1 MIEFRNFLSGY
12 TILIRAIVLYNKR
25 EYFCRQHKTL
35 SDQKAVTGKAKN
47 SRPYENMKYGTTEET
62 MDKIISGF
70 LQRNLPAFKD
80 SILIEFE
87 TSEKDFFRI
96 TSKDGKLYIKANNY
110 VAAFHGIYC
119 YLKKFCNVQ
128 LSWCGNQK
136 IHIDNLVMFDGE
148 FKKEIE
154 QKYRVY
160 MNYCT
165 LDYSMCWWDFARWEK
180 EIDFMAMNGINM
192 PLAVVGTEAVWY
204 ETLQEF
210 GFTKEEALHFISGP
224 AFWAWQLM
232 TNIDGYLPP
241 ENENYIYE
249 RMELGKKILN
259 RYLEFGMYPIQQGFS
274 GHVPALLKEKY
285 PHAKILMQ
293 RGWCRYPKT
302 AQLDPLDP
310 LFSEFGTVYLH
321 KMKELFG
328 NHHFIA
334 CDPFHEGTPPK
345 SGKAYLHEVGRA
357 IDRLYKNFDS
367 ESVWVM
373 QAWTMREHIVKAVP
387 KNRLLILDLNS
398 EKTPQNQNCWGYPV
412 IAGMLHDFGG
422 KNAMQGKLKKH
433 CENVYMKL
441 KNNGANVVGTGMFM
455 EGIEQNPV
463 VYDLQFELLTAS
475 TKIDLD
481 QWINNYILRR
491 YGKFDET
498 LKKAWNILLET
509 CYRSNGY
516 EENQVGSCIA
526 SRPQMIPES
535 AGPCCK
541 NKPYYD
547 TAQFEK
553 AVALFLS
560 VSDRF
565 RDSDGYQY
573 DLCDLTRQAMSNRFY
588 NEQIRFAAAYKK
600 KDSTAVEETAKKQL
614 SLLADL
620 DSLLSHRKEFC
631 FSRWINDCH
640 NLATDDQ
647 EKRYFDL
654 NARTLLT
661 SWGDIR
667 TNTSALYDYAWRE
680 WSGLIKEYYYK
691 RWKLFYNRALYCLK
705 HKKLFFIINGNGYA
719 GRYWYKSYSFGK
731 KLNKFELSWIKTY
744 SEYPQPSNTDVIA
757 PAKACAERWGF
768 CHEK

>member
-1 MIEFRNFLSGY
+1 
-12 TILIRAIVLYNKR
+12 
-25 EYFCRQHKTL
+25 
-35 SDQKAVTGKAKN
+35 
-47 SRPYENMKYGTTEET
+47 
-62 MDKIISGF
+62 MDKISSGF

-110 VAAFHGIYC
+110 VAAFHGLYC
-119 YLKKFCNVQ
+119 YLKKYCNVQ
-128 LSWCGNQK
+128 LSWCGNQE
-136 IHIDNLVMFDGE
+136 IHIDKLVMFNGE

-204 ETLQEF
+204 ETLQKF

-232 TNIDGYLPP
+232 TNIDSYLPP

-249 RMELGKKILN
+249 RMELGKKILD

-293 RGWCRYPKT
+293 RGWCLYPKT

-345 SGKAYLHEVGRA
+345 SSKAYLHEVGRA

-412 IAGMLHDFGG
+412 ISGMLHDFGG
-422 KNAMQGKLKKH
+422 KNAMQGKLEKH
-433 CENVYMKL
+433 SKNVYLKL
-441 KNNGANVVGTGMFM
+441 KNDGANVVGTGMFM

-475 TKIDLD
+475 EQIDLD
-481 QWINNYILRR
+481 LWLNNYILRR
-491 YGKFDET
+491 YGKFDKT
-498 LKKAWNILLET
+498 LKQAWNILLET
-509 CYRSNGY
+509 CYKSDGY
-516 EENQVGSCIA
+516 EENRVGSCIA
-526 SRPQMIPES
+526 SRPQMIPVS
-535 AGPCCK
+535 AGPCC
-541 NKPYYD
+541 NDEPFYD
-547 TAQFEK
+547 TAKFEK
-553 AVALFLS
+553 AAALFLS
-560 VSDRF
+560 VSNRF
-565 RDSDGYQY
+565 RGSDGYQY

-588 NEQIRFAAAYKK
+588 NQQIRFAAAYKE
-600 KDSTAVEETAKKQL
+600 KDISAVEETAKKQL

-620 DSLLSHRKEFC
+620 DSLLSHRKELC

-640 NLATDDQ
+640 NLAADDQ

-667 TNTSALYDYAWRE
+667 ANTSTLYDYAWRE

-691 RWKLFYNRALYCLK
+691 RWKMFYNRVLYCLK

-757 PAKACAERWGF
+757 PAKVCAEKWGF

>member
-1 MIEFRNFLSGY
+1 
-12 TILIRAIVLYNKR
+12 
-25 EYFCRQHKTL
+25 
-35 SDQKAVTGKAKN
+35 
-47 SRPYENMKYGTTEET
+47 MKYGTTKGT

-80 SILIEFE
+80 SILIKFE

-110 VAAFHGIYC
+110 VAAFHRLYC
-119 YLKKFCNVQ
+119 YLKKYCNVQ
-128 LSWCGNQK
+128 LSWCGNQE
-136 IHIDNLVMFDGE
+136 IHIDKLVMFDGE

-232 TNIDGYLPP
+232 TNIDSYLPP

-249 RMELGKKILN
+249 RMELGKKILG

-293 RGWCRYPKT
+293 RGWCLYPKT

-412 IAGMLHDFGG
+412 ISGMLHDFGG
-422 KNAMQGKLKKH
+422 KNAMQGKLEKH
-433 CENVYMKL
+433 SKNVYLKL
-441 KNNGANVVGTGMFM
+441 KNDGANVVGTGMFM

-475 TKIDLD
+475 EQIDLD
-481 QWINNYILRR
+481 LWLNNYILRR

-498 LKKAWNILLET
+498 LKQAWNILLET
-509 CYRSNGY
+509 CYRSDGY
-516 EENQVGSCIA
+516 EENRVGSCIA
-526 SRPQMIPES
+526 SRPQMIPVS
-535 AGPCCK
+535 AGPCC
-541 NKPYYD
+541 NDEPFYD
-547 TAQFEK
+547 TAKFEK
-553 AVALFLS
+553 AAALFLS

-588 NEQIRFAAAYKK
+588 NQQIRFAAAYKE
-600 KDSTAVEETAKKQL
+600 KDISAVEETAKKQL

-620 DSLLSHRKEFC
+620 DSLLSHRKELC

-640 NLATDDQ
+640 NLAADDQ

-667 TNTSALYDYAWRE
+667 SNTSALYDYAWRE

-691 RWKLFYNRALYCLK
+691 RWKMFYNRVLFCLK
-705 HKKLFFIINGNGYA
+705 TKMPFFMINGNGYA

-757 PAKACAERWGF
+757 PAKVCAEKWGF

>member
-1 MIEFRNFLSGY
+1 
-12 TILIRAIVLYNKR
+12 
-25 EYFCRQHKTL
+25 
-35 SDQKAVTGKAKN
+35 
-47 SRPYENMKYGTTEET
+47 

-80 SILIEFE
+80 SILIKFE

-110 VAAFHGIYC
+110 VAAFHGLYC
-119 YLKKFCNVQ
+119 YLKKYCNVQ
-128 LSWCGNQK
+128 LSWCGNQE
-136 IHIDNLVMFDGE
+136 IHIDKLVMFDGE

-165 LDYSMCWWDFARWEK
+165 LDYSMCWWNFARWEK

-232 TNIDGYLPP
+232 TNIDSYLPP

-249 RMELGKKILN
+249 RMELGKKILD

-293 RGWCRYPKT
+293 RGWCLYPKT

-412 IAGMLHDFGG
+412 ISGMLHDFGG
-422 KNAMQGKLKKH
+422 KNAMQGKLEKH
-433 CENVYMKL
+433 SKNVYLKL
-441 KNNGANVVGTGMFM
+441 KNDGANVVGTGMFM

-481 QWINNYILRR
+481 PWINNYILRR

-498 LKKAWNILLET
+498 LKIAWNILLET
-509 CYRSNGY
+509 CYRSDGY
-516 EENQVGSCIA
+516 EENRVGSCIA
-526 SRPQMIPES
+526 SRPQMIPVS
-535 AGPCCK
+535 AGPCC
-541 NKPYYD
+541 NDEPFYD
-547 TAQFEK
+547 TAKFEK

-573 DLCDLTRQAMSNRFY
+573 DLCDLTRQAMSNHFY
-588 NEQIRFAAAYKK
+588 NQQIRFAAAYKK
-600 KDSTAVEETAKKQL
+600 KDIAAVEETAKKQL

-620 DSLLSHRKEFC
+620 DSLLSHRKELC

-640 NLATDDQ
+640 NLATDEK
-647 EKRYFDL
+647 EKRYFDM

-667 TNTSALYDYAWRE
+667 SNTSALYDYAWRE

-691 RWKLFYNRALYCLK
+691 RWKMFYNRVLFCLK
-705 HKKLFFIINGNGYA
+705 TKMPFFMINGNGYA

-744 SEYPQPSNTDVIA
+744 SEYPQLSNTDVIA
-757 PAKACAERWGF
+757 PAKVCAEKWGF

>member
-1 MIEFRNFLSGY
+1 
-12 TILIRAIVLYNKR
+12 
-25 EYFCRQHKTL
+25 
-35 SDQKAVTGKAKN
+35 
-47 SRPYENMKYGTTEET
+47 
-62 MDKIISGF
+62 
-70 LQRNLPAFKD
+70 
-80 SILIEFE
+80 
-87 TSEKDFFRI
+87 
-96 TSKDGKLYIKANNY
+96 
-110 VAAFHGIYC
+110 
-119 YLKKFCNVQ
+119 
-128 LSWCGNQK
+128 
-136 IHIDNLVMFDGE
+136 
-148 FKKEIE
+148 
-154 QKYRVY
+154 
-160 MNYCT
+160 
-165 LDYSMCWWDFARWEK
+165 
-180 EIDFMAMNGINM
+180 
-192 PLAVVGTEAVWY
+192 
-204 ETLQEF
+204 
-210 GFTKEEALHFISGP
+210 
-224 AFWAWQLM
+224 
-232 TNIDGYLPP
+232 
-241 ENENYIYE
+241 
-249 RMELGKKILN
+249 
-259 RYLEFGMYPIQQGFS
+259 MYPIQQGFS

-293 RGWCRYPKT
+293 RGWCLYPKT

-412 IAGMLHDFGG
+412 ISGMLHDFGG
-422 KNAMQGKLKKH
+422 KNAMQGKLEKH
-433 CENVYMKL
+433 SKNVYLKL
-441 KNNGANVVGTGMFM
+441 KNDGAIVVGTGMFM

-481 QWINNYILRR
+481 PWINNYILRR

-509 CYRSNGY
+509 CYRSDGY
-516 EENQVGSCIA
+516 EENHVGSCIA
-526 SRPQMIPES
+526 ARPQMIPKS
-535 AGPCCK
+535 TGPCCEIK
-541 NKPYYD
+541 LYYD
-547 TAQFEK
+547 TEKFEK

-588 NEQIRFAAAYKK
+588 NQQIRFAAAYKE
-600 KDSTAVEETAKKQL
+600 KDISAVEETAKKQL

-620 DSLLSHRKEFC
+620 DSLLSHRKELC

-640 NLATDDQ
+640 NLAADDQ

-667 TNTSALYDYAWRE
+667 SNTSALYDYAWRE

-691 RWKLFYNRALYCLK
+691 RWKMFYNRVLFCLK
-705 HKKLFFIINGNGYA
+705 TKMPFFIINGNGYA

-757 PAKACAERWGF
+757 PAKVCAEKWGF

>member
-412 IAGMLHDFGG
+412 ISGMLHDFGG
-422 KNAMQGKLKKH
+422 KNAMQGKLEKH
-433 CENVYMKL
+433 SKNVYLKL
-441 KNNGANVVGTGMFM
+441 KNDGANVVGTGMFM

-481 QWINNYILRR
+481 PWINNYILRR

-509 CYRSNGY
+509 CYRSDGY
-516 EENQVGSCIA
+516 EENHVGSCIA
-526 SRPQMIPES
+526 ARPQMIPKS
-535 AGPCCK
+535 TGPCCEIK
-541 NKPYYD
+541 LYYD
-547 TAQFEK
+547 TEKFEK

-588 NEQIRFAAAYKK
+588 NQQIRFAAAYKK
-600 KDSTAVEETAKKQL
+600 KDISAVEETAKKQL

-620 DSLLSHRKEFC
+620 DSLLSHRKELC

-640 NLATDDQ
+640 NLAADDQ

-667 TNTSALYDYAWRE
+667 SNTSALYDYAWRE

-691 RWKLFYNRALYCLK
+691 RWKMFYNRALFCLK
-705 HKKLFFIINGNGYA
+705 TKMPFFIINGNGYA

-757 PAKACAERWGF
+757 PAKVCAEKWGF